1 MATWITI
8 AATDLND
15 YSVGAKITALRTS
28 ALAAGQTDPFT
39 RVMPD
44 VAATVRTYLAAG
56 GKNELSATAN
66 SVPPEAKTH
75 FCWLVIEAMQAR
87 LMGLSLKD
95 EERRMIDRAWQWFRD
110 VADGKIGISAPDD
123 PVASEVQAAASISVV
138 STNTRKFT
146 RTTLDG
152 F

>member
-1 MATWITI
+1 MAAWITI

-15 YSVGAKITALRTS
+15 YSVGAKITALRTN

-44 VAATVRTYLAAG
+44 VAATARTYLSAN
-56 GKNELSATAN
+56 GKNSLDATAN

-75 FCWLVIEAMQAR
+75 LCWIVIEAMQAR

-95 EERRMIDRAWQWFRD
+95 EERRMIDRAWQYFRD
-110 VADGKIGISAPDD
+110 VADGKIAISEPDN
-123 PVASEVQAAASISVV
+123 PIEAEVQAAASISVV

-146 RTTLDG
+146 RTSMDG
-152 F
+152 L